1 MIIWNIEKILEEL
14 LKFFI
19 WVRKESMI
27 NVKKSI
33 NVGFVVNGRGG
44 WWVEMFCFFF
54 LLKIIVVIFFLFL
67 MCVVDY
73 ICILFKYIYNIV

>member
-44 WWVEMFCFFF
+44 WWVEMFCF
-54 LLKIIVVIFFLFL
+54 LLKIIDVKNIFLVL

>member
-1 MIIWNIEKILEEL
+1 MIIWIIEKILEEL
-14 LKFFI
+14 LIFLI

-44 WWVEMFCFFF
+44 WWVEMFCF
-54 LLKIIVVIFFLFL
+54 LLKIIDVKNIFLVL

>member
-1 MIIWNIEKILEEL
+1 MIIWIIEKILEEL

-44 WWVEMFCFFF
+44 WWVEMFCF
-54 LLKIIVVIFFLFL
+54 LLKIIDVKNIFLVL

>member
-33 NVGFVVNGRGG
+33 NVGFVVIGRGG
-44 WWVEMFCFFF
+44 WWVEMFCFF